1 MLVLNPNA
9 YRSFLPRFYRLAT
22 VSVLSNMMVPLAGL
36 CDTAF
41 LGHLQDLKYLAGV
54 ILASILFDYLYRV
67 LKFLRNST
75 NAMTAQAV
83 GREESEEVL
92 LAGLRSGLIALAIA
106 LAILVLQYPLQ
117 KLGFFIL
124 SGSREIELAG
134 VEYFNARIYGAP
146 AVLLNFVLIGWF
158 LGREK
163 NGIVFLISA
172 IANGSNVLLD
182 YLMISRW
189 GWGSMGAGLA
199 TALSQYLALFVGLT
213 AVWLTIER
221 QTLKPALAKVLAPQA
236 LKGAIS
242 LKVDI
247 LVRFI
252 ALISAYSIF
261 TNLSASI
268 STELLAENGLLL
280 QIALLSQFTIQGVG
294 MTAQTLIGNFKG
306 KEEVRKLM
314 PIMVTAII
322 NSLPIAL
329 SFALVTLIFPESLF
343 GLLTS
348 HSEINREISKYTVW
362 LLPLLSCTAIAFMLE
377 AYFIGLKQGSVLR
390 NASLVA
396 FFLAFLPAIGA
407 ARYWQS
413 VDLLW
418 LSLTAYMLTLVIY
431 LAWQMLRIQGD
442 LMQQI
447 GLSSKVKLSS

>member
-1 MLVLNPNA
+1 MSVFNPNV

-54 ILASILFDYLYRV
+54 ILASILFDYLYRI

-83 GREESEEVL
+83 GKDESEEVL
-92 LAGLRSGLIALAIA
+92 LAGLRSGSIALAIA
-106 LAILVLQYPLQ
+106 LMILVLQYPLQ

-124 SGSREIELAG
+124 AGSREIELAG
-134 VEYFNARIYGAP
+134 VEYFQARIYGAP

-163 NGIVFLISA
+163 NGIVLAISA

-182 YLMISRW
+182 YLMIYRW

-213 AVWLTIER
+213 AVGLTVELR
-221 QTLKPALAKVLAPQA
+221 ALRAALPKLWAAQA
-236 LKGAIS
+236 LKQAVS
-242 LKVDI
+242 LKIDI
-247 LVRFI
+247 LIRFI
-252 ALISAYSIF
+252 TLISAYSIF

-268 STELLAENGLLL
+268 GTELLAENGLLL

-294 MTAQTLIGNFKG
+294 MTAQTLIANFKG
-306 KEEVRKLM
+306 KEEVAKLM
-314 PIMVTAII
+314 PVMLTAMV

-329 SFALVTLIFPESLF
+329 IFALITLIFPESLF

-348 HSEINREISKYTVW
+348 HSEINREISQYTFW
-362 LLPLLSCTAIAFMLE
+362 LLPLLSFTAIAFMLE

-390 NASLVA
+390 NASLIA
-396 FFLAFLPAIGA
+396 FFFAFLPIIGA

-418 LSLTAYMLTLVIY
+418 LSLTAYMLALVIY
-431 LAWQMLRIQGD
+431 LAWQMLRTQGD
-442 LMQQI
+442 LMQQLN
-447 GLSSKVKLSS
+447 LSSKVELSS

>member
-1 MLVLNPNA
+1 MLSHFNE

-54 ILASILFDYLYRV
+54 ILASILFDYLYRI

-75 NAMTAQAV
+75 NAITAQAV
-83 GREESEEVL
+83 GKEDEEEVL

-106 LAILVLQYPLQ
+106 LLILSLQYPIQ
-117 KLGFFIL
+117 KLGFLIL
-124 SGSREIELAG
+124 SGSREVELTG
-134 VEYFNARIYGAP
+134 IEYFNARIWGAP

-189 GWGSMGAGLA
+189 GWASMGAGLA
-199 TALSQYLALFVGLT
+199 TALSQYLALFAGAI
-213 AVWLTIER
+213 AVMLTIE
-221 QTLKPALAKVLAPQA
+221 TDLGSVFPKVFAPQA
-236 LKGAIS
+236 FKGAIA
-242 LKVDI
+242 LKIDI
-247 LVRFI
+247 LIRFI

-261 TNLSASI
+261 TNLSAGI
-268 STELLAENGLLL
+268 GTELLAENGLLL

-306 KEEVRKLM
+306 KGAISKLM
-314 PIMVTAII
+314 PVLVTAII

-329 SFALVTLIFPESLF
+329 TFALVTLLFPQSLF
-343 GLLTS
+343 GILTS
-348 HSEINREISKYTVW
+348 HSEINREITQYTFW
-362 LLPLLSCTAIAFMLE
+362 LVPLLSLTAIAFMFE

-390 NASLVA
+390 NASSIA
-396 FFLAFLPAIGA
+396 FAVFLPTVGA
-407 ARYWQS
+407 AWYWNS
-413 VDLLW
+413 VNLLW
-418 LSLTAYMLTLVIY
+418 LSLSIYMLILVLY
-431 LAWQMLRIQGD
+431 LGWQIWRVQED
-442 LMQQI
+442 LIQQI
-447 GLSSKVKLSS
+447 APVKLNLKESS

>member
-1 MLVLNPNA
+1 MLVLNIDR
-9 YRSFLPRFYRLAT
+9 YRSFLPRFYRLAI

-54 ILASILFDYLYRV
+54 ILASILFDYLYRI

-83 GREESEEVL
+83 GQEDEAGVL
-92 LAGLRSGLIALAIA
+92 LAGLRSGSIAGAIA
-106 LAILVLQYPLQ
+106 LVILTLQYPIQ
-117 KLGFFIL
+117 QLGFFIL
-124 SGSREIELAG
+124 SGAQNIELAG
-134 VEYFNARIYGAP
+134 IEYFNARIYGAP
-146 AVLLNFVLIGWF
+146 AVLLNFVLLGWF

-182 YLMISRW
+182 YLMIFRW

-199 TALSQYLALFVGLT
+199 TALSQYLALFVGLV
-213 AVWLTIER
+213 AVIMTIER
-221 QTLKPALAKVLAPQA
+221 STLKSVLPQVFTA
-236 LKGAIS
+236 GAFQGAIT
-242 LKVDI
+242 LKFNI
-247 LVRFI
+247 LIRFV

-261 TNLSASI
+261 TNLSAGI

-306 KEEVRKLM
+306 KGDLAKLM
-314 PIMVTAII
+314 PVMVTAIV

-329 SFALVTLIFPESLF
+329 MFALVTLLFPQSLF

-348 HSEINREISKYTVW
+348 HREIDREITQYTIW
-362 LLPLLSCTAIAFMLE
+362 LLPLLSFTAIAFMLE
-377 AYFIGLKQGSVLR
+377 AYFIGLKEGSVLR
-390 NASLVA
+390 NASLTA
-396 FFLAFLPAIGA
+396 FFLAFLPAIA
-407 ARYWQS
+407 TAWYWHN

-418 LSLTAYMLTLVIY
+418 LALTVYMLTLTLY
-431 LAWQMLRIQGD
+431 LGWQMLRMQGD
-442 LMQQI
+442 LIQQTAI
-447 GLSSKVKLSS
+447 EPRLQKN

>member
-1 MLVLNPNA
+1 MLVLNIDR
-9 YRSFLPRFYRLAT
+9 YRSFLPRFYRLAI

-54 ILASILFDYLYRV
+54 ILASILFDYLYRI

-75 NAMTAQAV
+75 NAITAQAV
-83 GREESEEVL
+83 GQEDEAGVL
-92 LAGLRSGLIALAIA
+92 LAGLRSGSIAGAIA
-106 LAILVLQYPLQ
+106 LVILTLQYPIQ

-124 SGSREIELAG
+124 SGAQNIELAG
-134 VEYFNARIYGAP
+134 IEYFNARIWGAP
-146 AVLLNFVLIGWF
+146 AVLLDFVLLGWF

-172 IANGSNVLLD
+172 IANGSNILLD
-182 YLMISRW
+182 YLMIFRW

-199 TALSQYLALFVGLT
+199 TALSQYLALFVGLV
-213 AVWLTIER
+213 AVVMTIER
-221 QTLKPALAKVLAPQA
+221 STLKSVLPQVFTA
-236 LKGAIS
+236 GAFQGAIT
-242 LKVDI
+242 LKFNI
-247 LVRFI
+247 LIRFV

-261 TNLSASI
+261 TNLSAGI

-306 KEEVRKLM
+306 KGDLAKLM
-314 PIMVTAII
+314 PVMVTAIV

-329 SFALVTLIFPESLF
+329 MFALVTLLFPQSLF

-348 HSEINREISKYTVW
+348 HSEINQEITQYTIW
-362 LLPLLSCTAIAFMLE
+362 LLPLLSFTVTAFMLE
-377 AYFIGLKQGSVLR
+377 AYFIGLKEGSVLR
-390 NASLVA
+390 NASLTA
-396 FFLAFLPAIGA
+396 FFLAFLPAIA
-407 ARYWQS
+407 TAWYLHS

-418 LSLTAYMLTLVIY
+418 LALTVYMFTLALY
-431 LAWQMLRIQGD
+431 LGWQMLRMQGD
-442 LMQQI
+442 L
-447 GLSSKVKLSS
+447 L